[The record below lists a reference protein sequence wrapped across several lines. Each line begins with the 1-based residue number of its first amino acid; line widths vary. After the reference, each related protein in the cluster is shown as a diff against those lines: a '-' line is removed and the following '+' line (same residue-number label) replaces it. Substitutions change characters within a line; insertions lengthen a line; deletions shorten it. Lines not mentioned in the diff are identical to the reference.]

1 MNNLEKFILHNS
13 NQLITTFLDER
24 KKHNEIG
31 ALFIN
36 LDKDSD
42 NVYYLNINMIND
54 TEIKNNIINRNKIN
68 TNKVL
73 FYCYDTESSE
83 LVEINI

>member
-1 MNNLEKFILHNS
+1 MNNLEKFITHNS
-13 NQLITTFLDER
+13 NELITTFLNER
-24 KKHNEIG
+24 KTHNEIG

-36 LDKDSD
+36 LDKNTD

-54 TEIKNNIINRNKIN
+54 PKIKQNIIDRNKIS

-73 FYCYDTESSE
+73 FYCYDKDSSE